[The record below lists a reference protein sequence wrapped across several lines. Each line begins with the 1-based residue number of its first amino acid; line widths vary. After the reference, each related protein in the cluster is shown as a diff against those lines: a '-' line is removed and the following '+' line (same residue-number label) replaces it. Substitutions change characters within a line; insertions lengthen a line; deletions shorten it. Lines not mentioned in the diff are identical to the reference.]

1 MKIEGKVSI
10 LSLKQKRIIKT
21 SFSRYLKPQPM
32 RNIYSGQ
39 KEDNNIRHVPYQ
51 ISVCG
56 RMN

>member
-1 MKIEGKVSI
+1 MKIEGKESI
-10 LSLKQKRIIKT
+10 LSLKQKKIIKT

-51 ISVCG
+51 ISVVG
-56 RMN
+56 